1 MVLRPFDT
9 GRPEVYDSWKYAA
22 KVSLFGAGRPPAR
35 AMDYFAAVGD
45 RSSHPDV
52 QLQGL
57 IKAEAD
63 MSTLGARLSSA
74 IIECISGT

>member
-1 MVLRPFDT
+1 MVLRPLDT
-9 GRPEVYDSWKYAA
+9 GRPVEYDSWKYAA
-22 KVSLFGAGRPPAR
+22 KATLFGAGPPPAR
-35 AMDYFAAVGD
+35 AMGYLAAVED

-74 IIECISGT
+74 IIERISGT